1 MYARPFIHD
10 NNQILLLT
18 DPINSELVYQVWT
31 NLGSICC
38 CILKIVYNVL
48 YTIWHNI
55 PVECITT
62 YINNIPPLWLCIGF
76 IMYNIYLIYLIIQLK
91 AAENDIVVL
100 KINITRITNLFAY
113 RDDHLDDYIKATE
126 QELLNIKKEI
136 YKYKTE

>member
-1 MYARPFIHD
+1 
-10 NNQILLLT
+10 
-18 DPINSELVYQVWT
+18 
-31 NLGSICC
+31 
-38 CILKIVYNVL
+38 
-48 YTIWHNI
+48 
-55 PVECITT
+55 
-62 YINNIPPLWLCIGF
+62 
-76 IMYNIYLIYLIIQLK
+76 MYNIYLIYLIIQLK